1 METARSYR
9 AVHPINGNSWR
20 TCCQQSGVKLMSKLF
35 SRFLKDESGATAI
48 EYGLIAALISVAII
62 TGATTLGGTL
72 NTTFRNI
79 ASHMTAADTQSAKY

>member
-1 METARSYR
+1 
-9 AVHPINGNSWR
+9 
-20 TCCQQSGVKLMSKLF
+20 MSKLF

-72 NTTFRNI
+72 STTFKNI
-79 ASHMTAADTQSAKY
+79 SDQMNHSGAGIGTK

>member
-1 METARSYR
+1 
-9 AVHPINGNSWR
+9 
-20 TCCQQSGVKLMSKLF
+20 MSKLF

-72 NTTFRNI
+72 NNTFRNI
-79 ASHMTAADTQSAKY
+79 ATKMTAADTQSKGY